1 MAASYNV
8 NAVLTATDKNMSSTF
23 NKLSQAAG
31 GLSTKLTGG
40 FGWGIMAKLGADA
53 ISTVKDLFSS
63 VTDEINT
70 ASKAWK
76 TFEGNMK
83 IFGKSEEEIASVRS
97 ALEDYATKTVYTA
110 SDMAST
116 YSQLAAVGV
125 DNCLELVKGFGGLA
139 AAAENPQQAMKTLS
153 QQATQMAAKPTVA
166 WQDFKLMLEQTPAGM
181 AAVAKEMD
189 MTTEQLVAAVQDGTV
204 ATQDFFDAVAKVGNS
219 DGFTQMAQQYKTLDQ
234 AMDGVRQQLAVKLGP
249 AFDKF
254 SQIGIDALT
263 KLIDWIGTIDFSF
276 LEDMADQLAGFID
289 SIDFS
294 AIGKTLGDIGK
305 AISGINWA
313 PILGIVGA
321 LAAVS
326 AGAKALD
333 FIKNLNP
340 FQHFSKNSK
349 SALAQVIQSLGK
361 FVESAGKGIGN
372 ASKGI
377 GKGLESAFTGIGK
390 ALKMAN
396 PVNILAVGAAIA
408 MVVASLTLLA
418 TQGDGVATIIESIGT
433 AIANAAPFVT
443 ALGSAFAE
451 VVTAIGNAIATVLP
465 AIMPLFEIIGNV
477 ITSVV
482 QIVADAIVQI
492 VQALAPY
499 IPALVPLMVATQ
511 ETLQAIAEAFTTL
524 IEQISPILDSLS
536 GVIESFGDAIGTVFE
551 SAGSA
556 IESFGNAVQ
565 SILEGVSSVI
575 ESIGNSALN
584 AGKGFEHLADGVKTL
599 TELNLL
605 DMGASLAAVATGIG
619 AITAAGGGITELGTG
634 MQQLAT
640 ALMLINTSGTT
651 ASAAMSALGA
661 SLSAVSGPLA
671 NLGATAT
678 TAMASFASALTAG
691 AAAAVSAG
699 QMIGKGVQSGV
710 QSGLSNIGSLAQRA
724 MSQFV
729 SAMSAGASRSIATAN
744 QMSSGIQSALSR
756 AGSGAY
762 QAGAFIGMGLAQG
775 MASMLGYVQSV
786 AAQLASAADKAIQ
799 AKAKIG
805 SPSKVTRKDGRWMG
819 EGLGLGLSD
828 MFGYVSAMAE
838 KLFQIPQHEQL
849 AFAMDGHDLK
859 DTDTSRPIRVNVPL
873 YVNGREF
880 AHATYDD
887 TQAEQTRQNTI
898 QRKLRGVQ

>member
-23 NKLSQAAG
+23 NKLSETAG
-31 GLSTKLTGG
+31 GLSTKLSGG
-40 FGWGIMAKLGADA
+40 FGFGVMAKLGSQALG
-53 ISTVKDLFSS
+53 VVQDLFSS
-63 VTDEINT
+63 VTDEINN
-70 ASKAWK
+70 SNKAWK
-76 TFEGNMK
+76 SFEGNMK
-83 IFGKSEEEIASVRS
+83 VFGKSEQEIASVRS
-97 ALEDYATKTVYTA
+97 ALEEYATKTVYTA

-153 QQATQMAAKPTVA
+153 QQATQMAAKPYVA
-166 WQDFKLMLEQTPAGM
+166 WQDFKLMLEQTPAGIS
-181 AAVAKEMD
+181 AVAKEMG
-189 MTTEQLVAAVQDGTV
+189 MTTTELVAAVQNGTV
-204 ATQDFFDAVAKVGNS
+204 ATEDFFNAVAKVGNS
-219 DGFTQMAQQYKTLDQ
+219 DGFSQMATQYKTLEQ

-254 SQIGIDALT
+254 SQIGIDALS

-276 LEDMADQLAGFID
+276 LEQWADQLSAFVA
-289 SIDFS
+289 SIDFN
-294 AIGKTLGDIGK
+294 AIGQTISNVGK
-305 AISGINWA
+305 AVGQINWT

-326 AGAKALD
+326 TGAKALD
-333 FIKNLNP
+333 FIKHLNP
-340 FQHFSKNSK
+340 FKAFSKNSK
-349 SALAQVIQSLGK
+349 SALAQVITSLGK
-361 FVESAGKGIGN
+361 FVESAGKGLGN

-433 AIANAAPFVT
+433 AVANMAPFMS
-443 ALGSAFAE
+443 ALGSAIAE
-451 VVTAIGNAIATVLP
+451 VVTAIGTAIATVLP
-465 AIMPLFEIIGNV
+465 AVMPVFEIIGNV
-477 ITSVV
+477 ITSVA
-482 QIVADAIVQI
+482 QIVANAVVQI

-499 IPALVPLMVATQ
+499 IPALVPVMTATQ
-511 ETLQAIAEAFTTL
+511 EAVTAIANAFTSL
-524 IEQISPILDSLS
+524 VEQVSPILDSLS
-536 GVIESFGDAIGTVFE
+536 GVIESFGTAIGTVFE
-551 SAGSA
+551 SAGNA

-584 AGKGFEHLADGVKTL
+584 AGKGFEHLANGVKTL

-605 DMGASLAAVATGIG
+605 DMGASLAAVATGIAG
-619 AITAAGGGITELGTG
+619 IAAASGGITELGNG
-634 MQQLAT
+634 MNQLAT
-640 ALMLINTSGTT
+640 ALTLINTSGAT
-651 ASAAMSALGA
+651 ASAAMMALGA
-661 SLSAVSGPLA
+661 SLSAVSGPLSS
-671 NLGATAT
+671 LGATAS
-678 TAMASFASALTAG
+678 TAMAAFASALMAG

-710 QSGLSNIGSLAQRA
+710 QSGLSNIGSLANRA
-724 MSQFV
+724 MNQFT
-729 SAMSAGASRSIATAN
+729 SAMSSGASRSVAIAN
-744 QMSSGIQSALSR
+744 QMSSGIQAALSR

-786 AAQLASAADKAIQ
+786 AAQLAAAADKAIQ

-805 SPSKVTRKDGRWMG
+805 SPSKVARKDGRWWG
-819 EGLGLGLSD
+819 EGLALGLSD
-828 MFGYVSAMAE
+828 MVRKVAAAAAN
-838 KLFQIPQHEQL
+838 LFAIPQHQQM
-849 AFAMDGHDLK
+849 AFAMDGYDLG
-859 DTDTSRPIRVNVPL
+859 DTDMSRAIRVDVPL
-873 YVNGREF
+873 YINDREF
-880 AHATYDD
+880 AHATYD
-887 TQAEQTRQNTI
+887 ANQNEI
-898 QRKLRGVQ
+898 SKQEKIKKRLKGVQ